1 MPKRYQTIFTL
12 LALSITIYMGV
23 GLFYSIV
30 RSKLRQV
37 DIKTIALEPAPQ
49 ASAYQKPGLSDYRPI
64 MERNIFGSADKP
76 PEEVK
81 VEDIEALEP
90 TSLKVTLLGTV
101 MGSPRNAFAVIE
113 ETAKRKQGLYK
124 IGDTIQDAVIKVI
137 LRGKVVLTVGDKDEI
152 LSMEESPSQ
161 PAGKEP
167 VTSRPV
173 PRPAARAR
181 SVPTRPASSAP
192 AATEGTIRVERS
204 DVEESLTNINKLM
217 SQVRIRPHFRDGNP
231 DGLAL
236 SRIGEESLFSKLGLQ
251 DGDIVQAVDDKK
263 IQSPDDVLALYKKLR
278 SGSEVAI
285 QIDRQG
291 RRQTLNYRF
300 E

>member
-1 MPKRYQTIFTL
+1 MPKRYQTISTL

-37 DIKTIALEPAPQ
+37 DIKTIALAPVPQ
-49 ASAYQKPGLSDYRPI
+49 ASAYQKPGLGDYGPI

-81 VEDIEALEP
+81 VEDIDALEP

-113 ETAKRKQGLYK
+113 ETANRKQGLYK
-124 IGDTIQDAVIKVI
+124 IGDTIQDAVIKMI

-173 PRPAARAR
+173 PRSAARDR
-181 SVPTRPASSAP
+181 SAP
-192 AATEGTIRVERS
+192 MRPVSTPTATEGTIRVERS

>member
-1 MPKRYQTIFTL
+1 
-12 LALSITIYMGV
+12 
-23 GLFYSIV
+23 
-30 RSKLRQV
+30 
-37 DIKTIALEPAPQ
+37 
-49 ASAYQKPGLSDYRPI
+49 
-64 MERNIFGSADKP
+64 
-76 PEEVK
+76 
-81 VEDIEALEP
+81 
-90 TSLKVTLLGTV
+90 
-101 MGSPRNAFAVIE
+101 
-113 ETAKRKQGLYK
+113 
-124 IGDTIQDAVIKVI
+124 
-137 LRGKVVLTVGDKDEI
+137 VVLTVGDKDEI
-152 LSMEESPSQ
+152 LSMEESSSP
-161 PAGKEP
+161 PAGKEAVASRP

-173 PRPAARAR
+173 RRPAARDESAQGAYT
-181 SVPTRPASSAP
+181 PTAM
-192 AATEGTIRVERS
+192 EGTIRVERS

-217 SQVRIRPHFRDGNP
+217 SQVRIRPHCRHGNP